1 MLDFIASNALLAPL
15 PISVLISAFLILLLL
30 ITWVIPLEKR
40 VKRAENQLIA
50 LQRKIHAT
58 SNMQQDGVKRDR
70 PREFSF
76 LYEQSLSGH
85 DNPEGE
91 NLQTLNK
98 TGQSVYSA
106 SADLGKKSMQR
117 RNRINKA

>member
-76 LYEQSLSGH
+76 LYE
-85 DNPEGE
+85 
-91 NLQTLNK
+91 
-98 TGQSVYSA
+98 
-106 SADLGKKSMQR
+106 
-117 RNRINKA
+117 

>member
-106 SADLGKKSMQR
+106 SSDLGKKSMQR

>member
-76 LYEQSLSGH
+76 LYEQGLSGH